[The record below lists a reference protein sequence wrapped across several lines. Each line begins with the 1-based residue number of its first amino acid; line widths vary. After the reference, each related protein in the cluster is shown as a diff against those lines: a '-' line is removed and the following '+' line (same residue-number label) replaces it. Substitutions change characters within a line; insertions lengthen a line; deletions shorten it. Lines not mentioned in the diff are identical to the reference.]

1 MPVKNVTFPFWLTV
15 AVIVIAV
22 RYVAVF
28 APPGRDIEMVATVGA
43 PALTVSE
50 NVRERDPA
58 ELYPVIVYVV
68 APCAFTGVP
77 ERTPVDGLNE
87 SPLGTAGEIPNEVI
101 TGPEFETVFPVIA
114 LPVEPVCDDGVI
126 ENCGVAL
133 EEAVIVIV

>member
-1 MPVKNVTFPFWLTV
+1 MPEKNVTFPFWLTV

-28 APPGRDIEMVATVGA
+28 APPGRDIEIVATVGA
-43 PALTVSE
+43 PAFTVRE

-77 ERTPVDGLNE
+77 ERTPVDGSNE
-87 SPLGTAGEIPNEVI
+87 SPLATAGEIPNEVI
-101 TGPEFETVFPVIA
+101 TGPEFETEVPEIGLPDVPV
-114 LPVEPVCDDGVI
+114 
-126 ENCGVAL
+126 
-133 EEAVIVIV
+133 